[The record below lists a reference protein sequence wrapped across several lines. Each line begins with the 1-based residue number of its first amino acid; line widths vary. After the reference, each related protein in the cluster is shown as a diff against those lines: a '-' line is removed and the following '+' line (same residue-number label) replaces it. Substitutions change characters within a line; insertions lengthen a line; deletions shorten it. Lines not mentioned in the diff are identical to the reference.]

1 MDQHKAKI
9 VMDMQSIAH
18 KNMVNRQIR
27 SWDVLNPSI
36 LQLMRSLP
44 RAEFI
49 PKPYQSLAYADY
61 PTPIGDGQ
69 VTMTPREEGRILQAL
84 NLSPTHTL
92 LEIGTGC
99 GYLTALLAQRVNR
112 VYTVEIRP
120 HLLQHA
126 QQCIQRH
133 NIDNVTFLEGN
144 AYQGWAEYAPYDTI
158 VVTGSMPYL
167 PKSLSEQL
175 NVNGEIFAVIGSQT
189 PMMPAKWLQR
199 TDEGWI
205 SQNIYETYVPPLDG
219 IPETNNFQF

>member
-1 MDQHKAKI
+1 MDKT
-9 VMDMQSIAH
+9 AH
-18 KNMVNRQIR
+18 KNMINRQIR

-36 LQLMRSLP
+36 LDLMNSLP

-61 PTPIGDGQ
+61 PTPIGEGQ

-112 VYTVEIRP
+112 VYTAEIRP
-120 HLLQHA
+120 HLRQHA
-126 QQCIQRH
+126 QQCLKRH

-144 AYQGWAEYAPYDTI
+144 AYEGWPEHAPYDTI
-158 VVTGSMPYL
+158 VITGSMPFI
-167 PKSLSEQL
+167 PKALGEQL
-175 NVNGEIFAVIGSQT
+175 NKNGEIFAVVGYES
-189 PMMPAKWLQR
+189 PMMPAKWLQKTADGSWR
-199 TDEGWI
+199 
-205 SQNIYETYVPPLDG
+205 SQDIYETYVPQLDG
-219 IPETNNFQF
+219 IPEVNTFQF